1 MLNFFSKKKID
12 STALSWIQAD
22 MHSHLIPGI
31 DDGAPDIETS
41 IAMIKGLMECGFKK
55 LITTPHVL
63 SDLYPNSSETITN
76 GLQELK
82 KAVLDEGIEVEL
94 HAAAEYFIDDH
105 FEKKLKEN
113 EPLLTISENK
123 VLVEFSMIT
132 APFDLKDVLF
142 ELQMQGYQPI
152 IAHPERYIY
161 MNNKRVFF
169 EDLKASDCM
178 FQINLLSLSGYYGV
192 SVQELADYL
201 IKQEMYDFAGTDL
214 HTVKQLDALHRVVN
228 SPIYKRLKDSEQIKN
243 SQL

>member
-1 MLNFFSKKKID
+1 
-12 STALSWIQAD
+12 
-22 MHSHLIPGI
+22 
-31 DDGAPDIETS
+31 
-41 IAMIKGLMECGFKK
+41 
-55 LITTPHVL
+55 
-63 SDLYPNSSETITN
+63 
-76 GLQELK
+76 
-82 KAVLDEGIEVEL
+82 
-94 HAAAEYFIDDH
+94 
-105 FEKKLKEN
+105 
-113 EPLLTISENK
+113 
-123 VLVEFSMIT
+123 MIT